1 MKNLKILSMNL
12 GKSFIPDIDRRKRE
26 YITDF
31 LDEKSYDIIM
41 LQGDNIPRNLDL
53 NYIGMN

>member
-12 GKSFIPDIDRRKRE
+12 GKSFIPVIDRRKRE

-41 LQGDNIPRNLDL
+41 LQ
-53 NYIGMN
+53 